1 MTRPPGAPVGR
12 IHQEDLL
19 GALGLDPLLK
29 YERPQQQRHTPAG
42 GFAPAEVVTA
52 RGGPDLVALAGL
64 LDTHLGRAR
73 LATFLQAV
81 AFNIAVGNADAH
93 ARNYSV
99 LLPPDGAPRFA
110 PLYDVICTR
119 YWPHLDSE
127 AAQLVAGEDAIDKVS
142 VEHLTR
148 EAARWGR
155 SEEHTSALQSLMRIS
170 YAVFCLKKKQ

>member
-64 LDTHLGRAR
+64 LATHLGRAR
-73 LATFLQAV
+73 LATLLQAV
-81 AFNIAVGNADAH
+81 AVNRAAGTAEIG
-93 ARNYSV
+93 R
-99 LLPPDGAPRFA
+99 APCRE
-110 PLYDVICTR
+110 R
-119 YWPHLDSE
+119 MG
-127 AAQLVAGEDAIDKVS
+127 QS
-142 VEHLTR
+142 VEIPVESGH
-148 EAARWGR
+148 
-155 SEEHTSALQSLMRIS
+155 
-170 YAVFCLKKKQ
+170 KKKK

>member
-81 AFNIAVGNADAH
+81 AFNIAVGNEIGSA
-93 ARNYSV
+93 S
-99 LLPPDGAPRFA
+99 
-110 PLYDVICTR
+110 C
-119 YWPHLDSE
+119 
-127 AAQLVAGEDAIDKVS
+127 
-142 VEHLTR
+142 R
-148 EAARWGR
+148 ERVC
-155 SEEHTSALQSLMRIS
+155 Q
-170 YAVFCLKKKQ
+170 YV

>member
-1 MTRPPGAPVGR
+1 MR
-12 IHQEDLL
+12 ISDWSSTVCSSDL
-19 GALGLDPLLK
+19 LGLDPLLK

-110 PLYDVICTR
+110 PLYEIGKAHV
-119 YWPHLDSE
+119 
-127 AAQLVAGEDAIDKVS
+127 
-142 VEHLTR
+142 
-148 EAARWGR
+148 
-155 SEEHTSALQSLMRIS
+155 
-170 YAVFCLKKKQ
+170 